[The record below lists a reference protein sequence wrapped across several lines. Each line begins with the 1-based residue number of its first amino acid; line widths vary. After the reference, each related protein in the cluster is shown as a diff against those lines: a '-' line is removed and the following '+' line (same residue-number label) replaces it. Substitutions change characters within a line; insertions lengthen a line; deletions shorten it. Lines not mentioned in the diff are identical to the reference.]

1 MSLSTI
7 EYTTYELADFA
18 NKHLLNDKYE
28 VFHMEYNES
37 YILIKPELYDT
48 IIQILNKNVDW
59 FKLLKNNKNYEIIV
73 DIKYKP
79 TLLIS
84 NKIYDIPLKVT
95 FFYEDV
101 EYNIY
106 NLKNVIEK

>member
-1 MSLSTI
+1 M
-7 EYTTYELADFA
+7 
-18 NKHLLNDKYE
+18 NKIIKYL
-28 VFHMEYNES
+28 MDNEFIIDES
-37 YILIKPELYDT
+37 N
-48 IIQILNKNVDW
+48 IQIINKLDLWDIIKDNKKCDLFKLLNKN
-59 FKLLKNNKNYEIIV
+59 KNCEIIV

-84 NKIYDIPLKVT
+84 NKIYELPLKVV
-95 FFYEDV
+95 FFYNDV